1 MLRYGSVEKLRIMV
15 KQLSRFFSPF
25 SLLFIDAVHETPVML
40 LHGVEIMND
49 GRGLLITHAHLID
62 QDRSLELIAFCLIWM
77 HRSTNG
83 DENQMVFI
91 FGTYT
96 NEHRR
101 ASSRIFTLFISM

>member
-1 MLRYGSVEKLRIMV
+1 MNDPDI
-15 KQLSRFFSPF
+15 KQLSRFFCPF
-25 SLLFIDAVHETPVML
+25 SCYFQCIDAVHETPVML
-40 LHGVEIMND
+40 CDGVEIMND
-49 GRGLLITHAHLID
+49 GRGLLITHAKLID
-62 QDRSLELIAFCLIWM
+62 QNLSLELIAFCLIWM

-83 DENQMVFI
+83 DENELVLI